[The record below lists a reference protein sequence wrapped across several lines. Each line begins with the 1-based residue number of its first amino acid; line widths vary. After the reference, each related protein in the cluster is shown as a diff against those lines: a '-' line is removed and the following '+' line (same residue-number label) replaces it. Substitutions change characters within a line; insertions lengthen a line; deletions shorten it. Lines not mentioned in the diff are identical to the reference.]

1 MSDRII
7 IKCIISSSVSIDDLG
22 VHLAGIG
29 STSIVFTASASA
41 SKDLKN
47 AIRNKW
53 VVLQQLGED
62 VKIWPLSGF
71 KETPKTP
78 PTSSENHD
86 SSIIRLLGD
95 INNNLKELL
104 GRPIPPAP
112 EVLAAHVRSLSSMPV
127 IPPGLPGGGSL
138 PGIGSFPGTNPNQS
152 MSSHPQ
158 FIPSQII
165 PNVNIDDIH
174 VTEETSDRGIDDSV
188 EALRNARKRS

>member
-71 KETPKTP
+71 KETPKVLP
-78 PTSSENHD
+78 APSENHD

-104 GRPIPPAP
+104 ERPAPPAP
-112 EVLAAHVRSLSSMPV
+112 EVLAAHVRGLSSMPA

-138 PGIGSFPGTNPNQS
+138 PGIGFNQS
-152 MSSHPQ
+152 GVSSPPQ

-165 PNVNIDDIH
+165 PDVNIDDIH
-174 VTEETSDRGIDDSV
+174 VTEETSDRGIDASV
-188 EALRNARKRS
+188 DALKKARRRS

>member
-1 MSDRII
+1 MSDRIL

-22 VHLAGIG
+22 VHLAGVG
-29 STSIVFTASASA
+29 STSTVFTASASA

-71 KETPKTP
+71 KETSKTP
-78 PTSSENHD
+78 IILSESHQD
-86 SSIIRLLGD
+86 SSIIRLLGN
-95 INNNLKELL
+95 INDNLKELL
-104 GRPIPPAP
+104 GRPISPAP

-138 PGIGSFPGTNPNQS
+138 PGTGSSQGT
-152 MSSHPQ
+152 SSHPQ

-165 PNVNIDDIH
+165 PDVNIDDIH
-174 VTEETSDRGIDDSV
+174 VTEETSNRGIDASV
-188 EALRNARKRS
+188 DALRKARRKS

>member
-7 IKCIISSSVSIDDLG
+7 IKCIISSSISIDDLG

-78 PTSSENHD
+78 VVPSENQD
-86 SSIIRLLGD
+86 SSIIRLLGN
-95 INNNLKELL
+95 INDNLKELL

-112 EVLAAHVRSLSSMPV
+112 EVLAAHVRSLSSMSV

-138 PGIGSFPGTNPNQS
+138 PGTGSNQS
-152 MSSHPQ
+152 AGSHPQ

-165 PNVNIDDIH
+165 PDVNVDDIH
-174 VTEETSDRGIDDSV
+174 VTEETSDRGIDASV
-188 EALRNARKRS
+188 NALRKARRKS

>member
-29 STSIVFTASASA
+29 STSIVFAASASA

-71 KETPKTP
+71 RETPKVP
-78 PTSSENHD
+78 PTPSENHD
-86 SSIIRLLGD
+86 SSMIRLLGD

-104 GRPIPPAP
+104 ERPIPPAP

-127 IPPGLPGGGSL
+127 VPPGLPGGGSL
-138 PGIGSFPGTNPNQS
+138 PGIGSSNSPI
-152 MSSHPQ
+152 SHPQ
-158 FIPSQII
+158 FIPSQLV
-165 PNVNIDDIH
+165 PDVNVDDIH
-174 VTEETSDRGIDDSV
+174 VTEETSDRGIDASV
-188 EALRNARKRS
+188 DALRKARRKS

>member
-1 MSDRII
+1 MSDRIT
-7 IKCIISSSVSIDDLG
+7 IKCIIPSSVSIDDLG

-47 AIRNKW
+47 ALRNKW

-71 KETPKTP
+71 KETPKVLPTP
-78 PTSSENHD
+78 LESPD
-86 SSIIRLLGD
+86 SNIVRLLGD

-104 GRPIPPAP
+104 ERPAPSAP

-127 IPPGLPGGGSL
+127 IPSGLLGGGPLPGTGY
-138 PGIGSFPGTNPNQS
+138 NQS
-152 MSSHPQ
+152 GVSSHPQ

-165 PNVNIDDIH
+165 PDVDVDDIH
-174 VTEETSDRGIDDSV
+174 VTEETSDRGIDASV
-188 EALRNARKRS
+188 DALKKARKRS